1 MSCLISTGAFL
12 VVNSRMMLR
21 GLQVAALEGM
31 ATRQRDLMGGGG
43 GASYANNGG
52 GAYANGGGGGGGGGG
67 GSSGATREG
76 VRATAETLH
85 TLQAQL
91 QGGASSTA
99 RRTAA
104 LAAAARLRWCVPVA
118 STGRV

>member
-12 VVNSRMMLR
+12 VVKTRMMLR

-52 GAYANGGGGGGGGGG
+52 GAYANGGSGGGG